1 MKSNPLL
8 GFFSHIQDTIAV
20 WIRMMPLEDKKRLDI
35 VLKEITLLEKRGLRS
50 STLSHLT
57 RNTDTACEWELGRL
71 CRRLLSVMEWDKD
84 VLIRVEECQ
93 RVIERFHKE
102 TRTGRLVSALLN
114 KGYVV
119 KFAEIDEC
127 IWHNYEIYVD
137 W

>member
-1 MKSNPLL
+1 ML
-8 GFFSHIQDTIAV
+8 
-20 WIRMMPLEDKKRLDI
+20 PLEDKKRLDI

-57 RNTDTACEWELGRL
+57 RNTDAACEWELGRL
-71 CRRLLSVMEWDKD
+71 CRRLLLVMEWDKD
-84 VLIRVEECQ
+84 VLVRVEECQ

-114 KGYVV
+114 KGYAI

-127 IWHNYEIYVD
+127 IQHNYEIYVD